1 MTGNGMLSR
10 MVRASALDAA
20 VYEEVEADQRATGQA
35 LLVILLSALAAGI
48 GSHSVPLFAMT
59 SALALVGWFL
69 WALVTYLI
77 GTRLLPQAGTRSNL
91 GEMLRVTGFS
101 AAPGI
106 LRVLGIVRFLNTP
119 VFLITGVWMVVTMIV
134 AMRHALDYTSTAR
147 AIVVAIIGWLVFY
160 AFGILAGTVIP
171 LA

>member
-20 VYEEVEADQRATGQA
+20 VYEEVETDQRATGQA

-48 GSHSVPLFAMT
+48 GSHSVRLFAMT

-106 LRVLGIVRFLNTP
+106 LSVFGIVRFLNTP

-160 AFGILAGTVIP
+160 AFGILAGAVIP